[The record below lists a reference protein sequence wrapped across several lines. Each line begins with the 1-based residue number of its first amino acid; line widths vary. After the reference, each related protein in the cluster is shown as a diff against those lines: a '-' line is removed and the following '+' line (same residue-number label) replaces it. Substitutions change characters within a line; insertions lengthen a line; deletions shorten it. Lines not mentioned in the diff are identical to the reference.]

1 MVLVLAPVWRPRNL
15 ECSCLMAKEEWC
27 VSSRK
32 NSKFSL
38 PLPFCCI
45 QAFEGLDDS
54 HLHWGRWSLLNLPIQ
69 MLLSSAKAFCK
80 CPQTHPELMFY
91 QLSVQ
96 PLAWS
101 SDSITLSLIKNLHS
115 VQQFMTLV
123 AIRLVVALGA
133 VIHSPR
139 SFPSCA
145 SASLLAGES
154 PRRIVHKRF

>member
-1 MVLVLAPVWRPRNL
+1 MVLVLAPVWRPRNP
-15 ECSCLMAKEEWC
+15 ECSCLMAKEEWG

-54 HLHWGRWSLLNLPIQ
+54 YLHRGRWSLLNPPIQ

-101 SDSITLSLIKNLHS
+101 RDSITLSLIDK
-115 VQQFMTLV
+115 
-123 AIRLVVALGA
+123 
-133 VIHSPR
+133 
-139 SFPSCA
+139 
-145 SASLLAGES
+145 ES
-154 PRRIVHKRF
+154 PLSTAVHVTRGDQVGGGSWSSHPQPQVLSVLCLCQVC